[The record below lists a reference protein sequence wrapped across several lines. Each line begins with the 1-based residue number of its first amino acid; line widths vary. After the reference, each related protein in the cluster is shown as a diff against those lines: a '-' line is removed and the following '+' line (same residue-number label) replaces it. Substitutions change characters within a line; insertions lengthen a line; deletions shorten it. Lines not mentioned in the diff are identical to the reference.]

1 MVPLYKWICEQSSM
15 LISLSVRPA
24 VRPGSLE
31 MVQNQIATAHLP
43 KSLLAPEPPPC
54 LSVSPWKVALHPNKD
69 LCYGRTLPLN
79 LRLWYKLSS
88 LGRVSVSQLAVRM

>member
-1 MVPLYKWICEQSSM
+1 M

-69 LCYGRTLPLN
+69 LCLWKDLAFKSPSVVQIVFPWASFCLPV
-79 LRLWYKLSS
+79 
-88 LGRVSVSQLAVRM
+88 GCEDVEA